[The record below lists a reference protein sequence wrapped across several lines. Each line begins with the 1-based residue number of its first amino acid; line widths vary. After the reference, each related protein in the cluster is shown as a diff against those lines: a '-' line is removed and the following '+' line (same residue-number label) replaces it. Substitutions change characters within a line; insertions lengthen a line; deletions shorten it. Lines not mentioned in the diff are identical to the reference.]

1 MDNKLTHKEMLC
13 ATMFKMFKDN
23 YLPNLDMEDF
33 IVMWRALAEQWNCD
47 TMDDDWEEFTEE
59 INCVASNREQI
70 FNEIF
75 DKHFL

>member
-1 MDNKLTHKEMLC
+1 MDNKITNKEMLRT
-13 ATMFKMFKDN
+13 TMYKMFKDN

>member
-1 MDNKLTHKEMLC
+1 MDNKLTHKEMLRT
-13 ATMFKMFKDN
+13 TMYKMFKDN

>member
-1 MDNKLTHKEMLC
+1 MDNKLTHKEMLRE
-13 ATMFKMFKDN
+13 TMYKMFKDN

-59 INCVASNREQI
+59 INCVASNKEQI
-70 FNEIF
+70 FTEIF
-75 DKHFL
+75 EKHF

>member
-1 MDNKLTHKEMLC
+1 MDKKLSKHQMLRE
-13 ATMFKMFKDN
+13 TMYKMFKDN